1 MKKLDLIKEF
11 LALKNIAVVGVSSTG
26 KGFGISVY
34 NHLKERNYNVIPI
47 NIKGGTV
54 NGNKFATSLK
64 LLDSKIDGI
73 ITVVPP
79 IETEKIVKEAKE
91 LGINKIWMQQ
101 GSESPNAI
109 KFCQD
114 NNIDLVHG
122 ECIMMFSEPVNSIH
136 KFHRGVFKLFGKY
149 PK

>member
-1 MKKLDLIKEF
+1 MQKLDSINKF

-26 KGFGISVY
+26 KGFGVSVY
-34 NHLKERNYNVIPI
+34 NHLKERNYNVTPI
-47 NIKGGTV
+47 NLIGGEV
-54 NGNKFATSLK
+54 NGEKLETSLK
-64 LLDSKIDGI
+64 SLKSKIKGI

-79 IETEKIVKEAKE
+79 VETEKVVREAKE

-101 GSESPNAI
+101 GSESLNAI
-109 KFCQD
+109 KFCND
-114 NNIDLVHG
+114 NNIDVVHG

-136 KFHRGVFKLFGKY
+136 KFHRGLWKLFGKY